1 MLVKKLVKNALIQ
14 VAWYG
19 DMTNDKL
26 AKIFENAGFKV
37 LSIDV
42 DEDELSYYDWAAI
55 VEVAELNINLI
66 ISDHGESVDLEVLDK
81 MPSIECDFSVIDW
94 NDEE

>member
-1 MLVKKLVKNALIQ
+1 MLVKNALIQ

-42 DEDELSYYDWAAI
+42 DEDELNYYDWAAI

-66 ISDHGESVDLEVLDK
+66 ISNHGEDIELEILDE
-81 MPSIECDFSVIDW
+81 MPPLECDFSVIDW
-94 NDEE
+94 DDEE

>member
-1 MLVKKLVKNALIQ
+1 MLVKNVLIQ

-42 DEDELSYYDWAAI
+42 DEDELSYYGWAAI

-66 ISDHGESVDLEVLDK
+66 ISNHGEDIDLEVLDK
-81 MPSIECDFSVIDW
+81 MPSFEYDFSVIDW
-94 NDEE
+94 DDEE

>member
-1 MLVKKLVKNALIQ
+1 MLVKNALIQ

-19 DMTNDKL
+19 KMSNDKL
-26 AKIFENAGFKV
+26 AKSFENVGLKV

-55 VEVAELNINLI
+55 VEIAELNINLI
-66 ISDHGESVDLEVLDK
+66 ISNHGEDISLEVLDK
-81 MPSIECDFSVIDW
+81 MPSFEYDFSVIDW

>member
-1 MLVKKLVKNALIQ
+1 MLVKNALIQ

-26 AKIFENAGFKV
+26 AEIFENAGFKV

-42 DEDELSYYDWAAI
+42 DEDELNYYDWAVI
-55 VEVAELNINLI
+55 IEVAELNINLI
-66 ISDHGESVDLEVLDK
+66 ISNHGEDMDLEILDEIPPLECVL
-81 MPSIECDFSVIDW
+81 SVVDW
-94 NDEE
+94 EEEEEK

>member
-1 MLVKKLVKNALIQ
+1 MLVKNALIQ

-19 DMTNDKL
+19 KMNNNKL

-42 DEDELSYYDWAAI
+42 DEDELNYYDWTAI
-55 VEVAELNINLI
+55 VEVEKLNINLI
-66 ISDHGESVDLEVLDK
+66 ISNHGEDMDLEILDK
-81 MPSIECDFSVIDW
+81 MPSLECVLSVVDW
-94 NDEE
+94 DEEE

>member
-1 MLVKKLVKNALIQ
+1 MLVKNALIQ

-19 DMTNDKL
+19 KMSNKKL

-55 VEVAELNINLI
+55 VEVEELNINLI
-66 ISDHGESVDLEVLDK
+66 ISNHGEDMDLEVLDK
-81 MPSIECDFSVIDW
+81 MPSLECDFSVIDW
-94 NDEE
+94 DDEK

>member
-1 MLVKKLVKNALIQ
+1 MLVKNALIQ

-81 MPSIECDFSVIDW
+81 MPSVECDFSVIDW

>member
-1 MLVKKLVKNALIQ
+1 MLVKNALIQ

-19 DMTNDKL
+19 DMTNNKL

-42 DEDELSYYDWAAI
+42 NEDELSYYDWAAI

-66 ISDHGESVDLEVLDK
+66 ISNHGEDMDLEVLDK
-81 MPSIECDFSVIDW
+81 MPSFECDFSVIDW
-94 NDEE
+94 DNEE

>member
-1 MLVKKLVKNALIQ
+1 MLVKNALIQ

-37 LSIDV
+37 LSIDT
-42 DEDELSYYDWAAI
+42 DEDELCYYDWAAI

-66 ISDHGESVDLEVLDK
+66 ISNHGEDIDLEVLDK
-81 MPSIECDFSVIDW
+81 MPSFEYAFSVIDW

>member
-1 MLVKKLVKNALIQ
+1 MLVKNALIQ

-19 DMTNDKL
+19 DMTNDQL

-66 ISDHGESVDLEVLDK
+66 ISNHGEDMDLEVLDK
-81 MPSIECDFSVIDW
+81 MPSLECDFSVIDW
-94 NDEE
+94 DEGE

>member
-1 MLVKKLVKNALIQ
+1 MLVKNALIQ

-81 MPSIECDFSVIDW
+81 MPSVECDFSVIDW
-94 NDEE
+94 DDEE

>member
-1 MLVKKLVKNALIQ
+1 MLVKNALIQ

-66 ISDHGESVDLEVLDK
+66 SNHGEDMDLEVLDK
-81 MPSIECDFSVIDW
+81 MPSLECDFSVIDW
-94 NDEE
+94 DEEE

>member
-1 MLVKKLVKNALIQ
+1 MLVKNALIQ

-66 ISDHGESVDLEVLDK
+66 ISNHGEDIDLEILDE
-81 MPSIECDFSVIDW
+81 MPSLECVLSVVDW
-94 NDEE
+94 EEEEEE

>member
-1 MLVKKLVKNALIQ
+1 MLVKNALIQ

-42 DEDELSYYDWAAI
+42 DEDELNYYDWAAI

-66 ISDHGESVDLEVLDK
+66 ISNHGENMDLEVLDK
-81 MPSIECDFSVIDW
+81 MPSFEYDFSVIDW
-94 NDEE
+94 EDEE

>member
-1 MLVKKLVKNALIQ
+1 MLVKNALIQ

-26 AKIFENAGFKV
+26 AKIFENAGFKI

-42 DEDELSYYDWAAI
+42 DEDELNYYDWAAI

-66 ISDHGESVDLEVLDK
+66 ISNHGEDMDLEVLDK
-81 MPSIECDFSVIDW
+81 MPSFEYDFSVIDW
-94 NDEE
+94 DDEE

>member
-1 MLVKKLVKNALIQ
+1 MLVKNALIS
-14 VAWYG
+14 VAWDG

-26 AKIFENAGFKV
+26 VRIFESAGFKV

-42 DEDELSYYDWAAI
+42 DEDEINYYDWAAI

-66 ISDHGESVDLEVLDK
+66 ISNHGEDIDLEILDEMPPLECVL
-81 MPSIECDFSVIDW
+81 SVIDW
-94 NDEE
+94 DDEE

>member
-1 MLVKKLVKNALIQ
+1 MKMLVKNAKIQ

-26 AKIFENAGFKV
+26 KIFFESAGFKV

-66 ISDHGESVDLEVLDK
+66 ISNHGEDIDLEILDEMPPLECVL
-81 MPSIECDFSVIDW
+81 SVIDW
-94 NDEE
+94 DDEE

>member
-1 MLVKKLVKNALIQ
+1 MLVKNALIQ

-81 MPSIECDFSVIDW
+81 MPPLECVLSVIDW
-94 NDEE
+94 EDEE